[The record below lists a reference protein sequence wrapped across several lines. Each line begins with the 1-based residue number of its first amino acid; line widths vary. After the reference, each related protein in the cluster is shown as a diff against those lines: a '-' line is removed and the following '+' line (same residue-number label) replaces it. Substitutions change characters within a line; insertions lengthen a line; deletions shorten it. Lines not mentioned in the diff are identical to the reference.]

1 VHVAEALNV
10 GMSELKVVRAP
21 GKLAA
26 HGIGSCVVLAL
37 WDERSGLGGM
47 AHSMLPR
54 ASAQRDPDDPPAKYC
69 DSAVGALLAAM
80 VEQGVRPESC
90 RAWLVGGANMFAA
103 LTREA
108 PPASVGERNQV
119 SARESLRAWNLTLAA
134 EDCGGERGRS
144 LELDCSDGSVL
155 VWSAWTPAR
164 RL

>member
-1 VHVAEALNV
+1 VAVAEALNV

-37 WDERSGLGGM
+37 WDARSGLGGL
-47 AHSMLPR
+47 AHSMLPTA
-54 ASAQRDPDDPPAKYC
+54 ASQQDAGELPAKYC
-69 DSAVGALLAAM
+69 DTAVAALLAAM
-80 VEQGVRPESC
+80 VDQGVRPESC

-103 LTREA
+103 LQREG
-108 PPASVGERNQV
+108 PPAPLGERNQL

-134 EDCGGERGRS
+134 EDCGGDRGRS

-155 VWSAWTPAR
+155 VWSAWTAAR